1 MDRSSSAASVFSHAL
16 RASVPVFLG
25 YIAIGI
31 GFGLLAVNAGY
42 PAWFAVLMSVV
53 MYAGAAQYIAI
64 GMFAAGASLGEMAL
78 VTLIVNLRHAAYGL
92 SLIGPFKLV
101 PRLRPYLVFSLTD
114 ETYALLSSVGDKE
127 KSNGLWMFFVS
138 LLDQSY
144 WVLGT
149 LIGAVAGSFLPFR
162 LEGLDFALTALFIVL
177 TIEQV
182 LRVRDPK
189 PFVVSVLATIAASL
203 LLGARNSIVAAMVAS
218 VLVVALLEPGA
229 FRKTESKDTPS

>member
-1 MDRSSSAASVFSHAL
+1 MDRSSSAASIFPHAL

-42 PAWFAVLMSVV
+42 PAWVAVLMSVV

-64 GMFAAGASLGEMAL
+64 GMFAAGSSLGEMAL

-92 SLIGPFKLV
+92 SLIEPFKLA

-127 KSNGLWMFFVS
+127 KGNSLWMFFVS

-149 LIGAVAGSFLPFR
+149 LIGAVAGSFIPFK

-177 TIEQV
+177 TIEQA
-182 LRVRDPK
+182 LRIRDPK
-189 PFVVSVLATIAASL
+189 PFVISVLATIAASL
-203 LLGARNSIVAAMVAS
+203 LFGARNSIVAAMVVS
-218 VLVVALLEPGA
+218 VLVVALLEPGV
-229 FRKTESKDTPS
+229 FKKTEPKDGPS